1 MSDPI
6 LRIVRLK
13 GAGERPWMVNLYDE
27 HDKLICVCGPY
38 NAEERD
44 ACIRLFSGW
53 TVAATNERP
62 SEQPIPETTAE
73 QVQQTITRSA
83 AERSR
88 LAELSATASRRVRYV
103 GAYSPDG
110 PHRTKLQTLL
120 QREAARM
127 APLAEPVIMQVI
139 S

>member
-13 GAGERPWMVNLYDE
+13 GEGERPWMVNLYDE
-27 HDKLICVCGPY
+27 HDRLICVCGPY

-44 ACIRLFSGW
+44 ACIRLFGGW

-62 SEQPIPETTAE
+62 SEHPIPETTAE
-73 QVQQTITRSA
+73 KVQQTITRSA

-88 LAELSATASRRVRYV
+88 LAELAAAAPRLVRYV

-110 PHRTKLQTLL
+110 RHRTKLHALL
-120 QREAARM
+120 QREAARF
-127 APLAEPVIMQVI
+127 PHSP
-139 S
+139 SP